1 MDDRLG
7 QFLSSRVWSRHAA
20 TMATLAGRGRPPLN
34 QPSLDLLLAS
44 QLFQIRGAV
53 LALHCSR
60 LQEAVMTLIL
70 SKRVIFVLA
79 TTRALALF

>member
-1 MDDRLG
+1 M
-7 QFLSSRVWSRHAA
+7 AA
-20 TMATLAGRGRPPLN
+20 LAGGGRPSLN

-60 LQEAVMTLIL
+60 FQEAVMALIL